1 METRSHFGGVAGMVE
16 FQETVQDLLA
26 DNRADGVP
34 GALAGVVEAVVQPES
49 SRSVQP

>member
-1 METRSHFGGVAGMVE
+1 MKTGLDLGGVAGVVE

-26 DNRADGVP
+26 DHGTDGVP
-34 GALAGVVEAVVQPES
+34 GALAGVVEAVVQTKS